1 MKGAF
6 IGIKDDAIFEAV
18 CDVIPGVTCRIF
30 SEYCGMSE
38 GYWGSVKAQG
48 LMLSVDALLHL
59 AEMLE

>member
-38 GYWGSVKAQG
+38 GYWGSVKARG